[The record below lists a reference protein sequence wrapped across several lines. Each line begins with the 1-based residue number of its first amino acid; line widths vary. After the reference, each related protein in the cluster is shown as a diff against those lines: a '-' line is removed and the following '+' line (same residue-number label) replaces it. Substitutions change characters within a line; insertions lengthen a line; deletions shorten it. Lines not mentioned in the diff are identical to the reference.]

1 MPTFP
6 KYTTLLVGQQVQ
18 REVIK
23 EMLAVAEINYIR
35 HEANQKGRSYQNI
48 AKRMNRDPRTVKK
61 YAEMEEFD
69 APKIKQKRKARV
81 IDPVKPI
88 LDQWIK
94 EDLTKKKK
102 YRRTAK
108 RMYEMLKEQYGFTG
122 SDRSVRL
129 YVSKRK
135 QELLEESEAAML
147 PLEAKPATAQVDF
160 GEAPFI
166 YNGKPMD
173 LPFLVLSFPNSN
185 AAYVQVMPSQNRECF
200 LEGLKRMFHYMAR
213 VPRVIR
219 FDNLSPV
226 VKKILPNGERELTEE
241 FSRFAL
247 HYGFECEFCNP
258 ASGNEKGNVEAK
270 VKYIRNNFFL
280 PEQTI
285 YDLESFNEAIWEK
298 CEKDWHRPHYQK
310 ERSIAELFEEEKEFF
325 LQLPAKEFE
334 CVRYEQVK
342 ADKYGYIRIDNKLY
356 STSPRFAKT
365 MVLAKISYKEIEIL
379 TEDYELII
387 KHERLYGSKQKS
399 MKWQPYLSL
408 MAKRPNALK
417 YTDFYE
423 KMPEEWKRYFSN
435 CTIQEK
441 KDALQL
447 LAVLLKEHD
456 FEVSTQAL
464 RLASQHGHPKVESI
478 KQVFY
483 QLINGRGITKPIKP
497 GINIPDMPQAYRGV
511 KHYDRL
517 FEPSGGDA

>member
-1 MPTFP
+1 L
-6 KYTTLLVGQQVQ
+6 TL
-18 REVIK
+18 
-23 EMLAVAEINYIR
+23 
-35 HEANQKGRSYQNI
+35 
-48 AKRMNRDPRTVKK
+48 T
-61 YAEMEEFD
+61 
-69 APKIKQKRKARV
+69 
-81 IDPVKPI
+81 
-88 LDQWIK
+88 
-94 EDLTKKKK
+94 
-102 YRRTAK
+102 
-108 RMYEMLKEQYGFTG
+108 
-122 SDRSVRL
+122 
-129 YVSKRK
+129 
-135 QELLEESEAAML
+135 
-147 PLEAKPATAQVDF
+147 
-160 GEAPFI
+160 
-166 YNGKPMD
+166 
-173 LPFLVLSFPNSN
+173 
-185 AAYVQVMPSQNRECF
+185 
-200 LEGLKRMFHYMAR
+200 
-213 VPRVIR
+213 
-219 FDNLSPV
+219 
-226 VKKILPNGERELTEE
+226 
-241 FSRFAL
+241 
-247 HYGFECEFCNP
+247 
-258 ASGNEKGNVEAK
+258 
-270 VKYIRNNFFL
+270 

-464 RLASQHGHPKVESI
+464 RLASQHGHPKLESI

>member
-1 MPTFP
+1 
-6 KYTTLLVGQQVQ
+6 
-18 REVIK
+18 
-23 EMLAVAEINYIR
+23 MLAVAEMNYIR
-35 HEANQKGRSYQNI
+35 HEANQKGCSYSDI
-48 AKRMNRDPRTVKK
+48 AKRMKRDPRTVKK
-61 YAEMEEFD
+61 YAEMEDFS
-69 APKIKQKRKARV
+69 ASKVKQKRKAKV
-81 IDPVKPI
+81 MDPVKPI
-88 LDQWIK
+88 LDKWIK

-108 RMYEMLKEQYGFTG
+108 RMYEMLKEQFGFTG

-135 QELLEESEAAML
+135 QELLEENESAAL

-166 YNGKPMD
+166 YKGEHIN

-200 LEGLKRMFHYMAR
+200 LEGLKRMFHYMGR
-213 VPRVIR
+213 VPRTIR
-219 FDNLSPV
+219 FDNLSPA

-241 FSRFAL
+241 FQRFVL

-285 YDLESFNEAIWEK
+285 YDLETFNESLWEK

-310 ERSIAELFEEEKEFF
+310 ERSIVELFEEEKELF

-334 CVRYEQVK
+334 CVRCEEVK
-342 ADKYGYIRIDNKLY
+342 ADKYGYIQIDNKLY
-356 STSPRFAKT
+356 STSPRFAKHK
-365 MVLAKISYKEIEIL
+365 VLARISYKEIEIL

-399 MKWQPYLSL
+399 MKWQPYLTL

-423 KMPEEWKRYFSN
+423 KMPEEWKNYFSN

-464 RLASQHGHPKVESI
+464 RHASQYGHPKVESI

-483 QLINGRGITKPIKP
+483 QLINGRGIREPIKP
-497 GINIPDMPQAYRGV
+497 KISVPNMPEAFRGV
-511 KHYDRL
+511 GHYDRL
-517 FEPSGGDA
+517 FESPGGGA